1 MGGGDSASF
10 RSSFSTTQQLNTNV
24 YVLIF
29 YFFSPGIPI
38 GQQHLIWQSIELE
51 DDYCLH
57 DYSIHDGATLKL
69 VLAMRGGPINTRRS
83 KFLHVDQRNYF
94 QYAYLSHKRYILPKV
109 KAFCLELLSQ
119 TIVIYVLIKSG
130 ECWFCN
136 YTGLFLPPCNFCQI
150 TLVRNLPQQISFV

>member
-1 MGGGDSASF
+1 MKFCNYSNTEHMYTIIHYNMNLFNSCNYFFWGGGDSASF

-24 YVLIF
+24 YVFIF

-94 QYAYLSHKRYILPKV
+94 Q
-109 KAFCLELLSQ
+109 
-119 TIVIYVLIKSG
+119 
-130 ECWFCN
+130 
-136 YTGLFLPPCNFCQI
+136 
-150 TLVRNLPQQISFV
+150 